1 MAEISWTEHGTTR
14 SARWHSENGTP
25 VPERIEIIDD
35 AITADQAL
43 RRLRAGTALLWRG
56 DHPGARQLL
65 TAIGR
70 RLDRRRAP
78 THQDIARLFTA
89 HRAQRAERARLLG
102 GVLVE
107 LAPGHRLDLRRA
119 PDVREACREAYG
131 EWEEPT
137 LLALSEL
144 LGVLSAHQ
152 WQQKGVWIPAL
163 EAHIH
168 PRHSVFSPVRAEYV
182 DLVAEA
188 PLPAADGGLRAF
200 DLGTGTGV
208 LAAVLAR
215 RGVEHVIASDLNP
228 RAVQCARENAERL
241 GLGERIEVLEADLF
255 PEGRADLIVCN
266 PPWLPGAA
274 SSRLEL
280 GVYDEDSAMLHG
292 FLAGVEEH
300 LTPGGEAWLVISNLA
315 EHLRLRAPGEL
326 AGLIAGAGLEVIGH
340 LSTVARHPR
349 AKDPKDLL
357 HAARSREVTTLWR
370 LRPAGH

>member
-1 MAEISWTEHGTTR
+1 MAEISWTEDGTTR
-14 SARWHSENGTP
+14 SARWHSENGAP
-25 VPERIEIIDD
+25 APERIEIIDD

-43 RRLRAGTALLWRG
+43 RQLRAGTALLWRG
-56 DHPGARQLL
+56 DYPGARQLL
-65 TAIGR
+65 AAIGR

-188 PLPAADGGLRAF
+188 PLPAADGGLTAF

-215 RGVEHVIASDLNP
+215 RGVERVIASDLNP

-280 GVYDEDSAMLHG
+280 GVYDDDSAMLRG

-315 EHLRLRAPGEL
+315 EHLQLRAPGEL
-326 AGLIAGAGLEVIGH
+326 AGLIADAGLEVIGH
-340 LSTVARHPR
+340 LSTEARHPR

>member
-1 MAEISWTEHGTTR
+1 MAEISWTEDGTTR
-14 SARWHSENGTP
+14 SARWHSENGAP
-25 VPERIEIIDD
+25 APERIEIIDD

-43 RRLRAGTALLWRG
+43 RQLRAGTALLWRG
-56 DHPGARQLL
+56 DYPGARQLL
-65 TAIGR
+65 AAIGR

-188 PLPAADGGLRAF
+188 PLPAADGGLTAF

-215 RGVEHVIASDLNP
+215 RGVERVIASDLNP

-255 PEGRADLIVCN
+255 PQGRADLIVCN

-280 GVYDEDSAMLHG
+280 GVYDDDSAMLRG
-292 FLAGVEEH
+292 FLGGVEEH

-315 EHLRLRAPGEL
+315 EHLQLRAPGEL
-326 AGLIAGAGLEVIGH
+326 AGLIADAGLEVIGH
-340 LSTVARHPR
+340 LSTEARHPR

>member
-1 MAEISWTEHGTTR
+1 MAEISWTEDGATR

-25 VPERIEIIDD
+25 APERIEIIDD

-43 RRLRAGTALLWRG
+43 RRLRTGTALLWRG
-56 DHPGARQLL
+56 DYPGARQLL

-78 THQDIARLFTA
+78 AHQDIARLFTG
-89 HRAQRAERARLLG
+89 HRTQRAERARLLG

-107 LAPGHRLDLRRA
+107 LEPGHRLDLRRA

-131 EWEEPT
+131 EWEETT

-163 EAHIH
+163 EAYIH

-188 PLPAADGGLRAF
+188 PLPAVDGGLRAF

-215 RGVEHVIASDLNP
+215 RGVERVIASDLNP
-228 RAVQCARENAERL
+228 RAVQCARENAEL
-241 GLGERIEVLEADLF
+241 LS
-255 PEGRADLIVCN
+255 LI
-266 PPWLPGAA
+266 
-274 SSRLEL
+274 
-280 GVYDEDSAMLHG
+280 H
-292 FLAGVEEH
+292 
-300 LTPGGEAWLVISNLA
+300 I
-315 EHLRLRAPGEL
+315 
-326 AGLIAGAGLEVIGH
+326 
-340 LSTVARHPR
+340 
-349 AKDPKDLL
+349 
-357 HAARSREVTTLWR
+357 
-370 LRPAGH
+370 

>member
-1 MAEISWTEHGTTR
+1 MAEISWTEDGTTR
-14 SARWHSENGTP
+14 SARWHSENGAP
-25 VPERIEIIDD
+25 APERIEIIDD

-43 RRLRAGTALLWRG
+43 RQLRAGTALLWRG
-56 DHPGARQLL
+56 DYPGARQLL
-65 TAIGR
+65 AAIGR

-152 WQQKGVWIPAL
+152 WQQRGVWIPAL

-188 PLPAADGGLRAF
+188 PLPAADGGLTAF

-215 RGVEHVIASDLNP
+215 RGAERVIASDLNP

-241 GLGERIEVLEADLF
+241 GLGERIEVLEANLF
-255 PEGRADLIVCN
+255 PQGRADLIVCN

-280 GVYDEDSAMLHG
+280 GVYDDDSAMLRG

-300 LTPGGEAWLVISNLA
+300 LIPGGEAWLVISNLA
-315 EHLRLRAPGEL
+315 EHLQLRAPGEL
-326 AGLIAGAGLEVIGH
+326 AGLIADAGLEVIGH
-340 LSTVARHPR
+340 LSTEARHPR

>member
-1 MAEISWTEHGTTR
+1 MAEISWTEDGTTR
-14 SARWHSENGTP
+14 SARWHSENGTLA
-25 VPERIEIIDD
+25 PERIEIIDD

-43 RRLRAGTALLWRG
+43 RRMRAGTALLWRG
-56 DHPGARQLL
+56 DYPGARQLL
-65 TAIGR
+65 AAIGR

-107 LAPGHRLDLRRA
+107 LAPGHHLDLRRA

-163 EAHIH
+163 EAHIR

-188 PLPAADGGLRAF
+188 PLPAADGGLTAF

-215 RGVEHVIASDLNP
+215 RGVERVIASDLNP
-228 RAVQCARENAERL
+228 RAVRCARENAERL
-241 GLGERIEVLEADLF
+241 GLGERIEVLEGDLF
-255 PEGRADLIVCN
+255 PQGRADLIVCN

-280 GVYDEDSAMLHG
+280 GVYDDDSVMLRG

-315 EHLRLRAPGEL
+315 EHLQLRAPGEL
-326 AGLIAGAGLEVIGH
+326 AGLIADAGLEVIGH
-340 LSTVARHPR
+340 LSTEARHPR

-370 LRPAGH
+370 LRPVGH